1 MHGILLATPS
11 SRLQPKGKTSND
23 QHSRPS
29 VVNHAGLGENL
40 YHWEVHANL
49 GKSIQGY

>member
-1 MHGILLATPS
+1 MHGILWATPS

-23 QHSRPS
+23 QHSRLG

-40 YHWEVHANL
+40 YQWEVHANL
-49 GKSIQGY
+49 GRSTQGY